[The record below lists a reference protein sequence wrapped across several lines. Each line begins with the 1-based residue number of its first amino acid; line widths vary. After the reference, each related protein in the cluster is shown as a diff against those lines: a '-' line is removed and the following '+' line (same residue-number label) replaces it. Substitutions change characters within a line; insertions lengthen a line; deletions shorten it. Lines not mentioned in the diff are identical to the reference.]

1 MKPNFLF
8 PHWFRY
14 LGWGCVIA
22 HVPLSMLGHAHGMT
36 NALDQPTTAQTLFNA
51 EHLFFITTALLMA
64 LGLFFVAFAK
74 ERMEDEQ
81 IWLLRLD
88 SLRWAIYINY
98 IILLVSLVWVS
109 DTAHI
114 LELNL
119 WIPLLFFIIRFR
131 WLIYRLNSSLK
142 EDIK

>member
-8 PHWFRY
+8 PYWFRY

-22 HVPLSMLGHAHGMT
+22 HVPLSIIGRSRGMT
-36 NALDQPTTAQTLFNA
+36 NVLDQPTTVETLFNA

-81 IWLLRLD
+81 IWHLRLD

-98 IILLVSLVWVS
+98 IILLVSLVSIS

-119 WIPLLFFIIRFR
+119 WVPLLFFIIRFR
-131 WLIYRLNSSLK
+131 WVLFRLNRSLTT
-142 EDIK
+142 EA